1 MDVRLA
7 VRLTVVLVAAGTV
20 AWLAALLVTLP
31 SGSVATTVVMRTVL
45 TLATLALLTRILVR
59 RAYDGPGLARGVA
72 VAAVA
77 SCLLCP
83 ATWVGRA
90 LAAQLLLDP
99 SPVTAVVDLALW
111 VLVVVVA
118 GRSVQPRAAPAGYAT
133 YLE

>member
-1 MDVRLA
+1 MDIRLA
-7 VRLTVVLVAAGTV
+7 VRLTVVLVVGGTL

-77 SCLLCP
+77 SYLLFP

-111 VLVVVVA
+111 VVIVVVA
-118 GRSVQPRAAPAGYAT
+118 GRSVQPRAAPTGYAT
-133 YLE
+133 YLD